1 LAYPANFSNGKQY
14 RALGSVRKFESQE
27 VGRTYSSRI
36 ACHRHILTIC
46 VHVFF
51 TSSEMRRK
59 DFCVPQFWNRECVAS
74 LCSISAWSRT
84 TVLLSASSPTPHG
97 IQNGHHHYILVAGA
111 PNCRVQMSDLFR
123 TQWDDSLSQ
132 PFKPNR
138 RFAEIILVSFKRF
151 QMSRIESC
159 FVFAYF
165 LRGAKFIAHGS
176 DLRIS
181 SSFGLMGLS
190 KGFSFHGGSEYAE
203 YCWHI
208 PTD

>member
-46 VHVFF
+46 VHVFL
-51 TSSEMRRK
+51 TSAEMRRK

-97 IQNGHHHYILVAGA
+97 IQNAHGPTFSWPEL
-111 PNCRVQMSDLFR
+111 PSRVQMSDLFR
-123 TQWDDSLSQ
+123 TQSDDSLSQ

-165 LRGAKFIAHGS
+165 LRGAKFITRGG

-181 SSFGLMGLS
+181 NRFGLMGLS
-190 KGFSFHGGSEYAE
+190 KEFSFRGSSEYAE
-203 YCWHI
+203 CCWRI